1 MNHGETQM
9 KLHRAFCEVKS
20 QTNKERINGAP
31 PTSDKQK
38 PLWEAQQTLKV
49 LYDLQILPGE
59 GKARKFSPIHKGVH
73 MHTCSC
79 PLQ

>member
-9 KLHRAFCEVKS
+9 KLHRAFCEMKS
-20 QTNKERINGAP
+20 QINKERKNGVP
-31 PTSDKQK
+31 PTSNKQK
-38 PLWEAQQTLKV
+38 LLWKAQQTPKV
-49 LYDLQILPGE
+49 LYDLQILTGQ

-73 MHTCSC
+73 WHTCSC